1 MKNQGKIGEL
11 LALIAQDK
19 DGRKNLDAWLRN
31 TNYAMDIVCK
41 DIDDEMKAVKP
52 SMKLPTA
59 DLTADLVENFSFD
72 QDIVRVM
79 ETKVPTVSR
88 VLYAAA
94 QDQAIKDV
102 GRKKSPRLVS

>member
-1 MKNQGKIGEL
+1 MKNKGKIGEL

-79 ETKVPTVSR
+79 ETKAPTVSR

-94 QDQAIKDV
+94 QDQAVKDV